1 MMNIKV
7 FPLFATIAAI
17 TLAASPLAAF
27 AQPPFAE
34 ELNLT
39 AEQQAQLEQIR
50 DNKHSQIE
58 QILTPEQQEQFQQL
72 REQRQR
78 HRQGMR
84 ALNLTE
90 TQRNQMREIHQ
101 SAREQMR
108 DVLTE
113 EQQEQ
118 IRQMRGN
125 RRGRRRMGRPNQ
137 PQ

>member
-1 MMNIKV
+1 MNIKV

-17 TLAASPLAAF
+17 TLAAAPMAAF
-27 AQPPFAE
+27 SQPRFAE

-39 AEQQAQLEQIR
+39 TDQQTQLERIR

-58 QILTPEQQEQFQQL
+58 QILTPEQRETFQQL
-72 REQRQR
+72 QEQRQR
-78 HRQGMR
+78 HREGMR
-84 ALNLTE
+84 SLNLTE
-90 TQRNQMREIHQ
+90 AQRSQMREIHQ

-125 RRGRRRMGRPNQ
+125 RRGRRGMGRPNQ
-137 PQ
+137 AQ